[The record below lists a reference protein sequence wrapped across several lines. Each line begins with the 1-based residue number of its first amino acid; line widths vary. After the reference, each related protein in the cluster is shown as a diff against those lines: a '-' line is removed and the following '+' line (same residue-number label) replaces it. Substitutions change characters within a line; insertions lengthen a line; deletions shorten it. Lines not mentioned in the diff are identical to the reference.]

1 MENRRRVTEEDLLI
15 TEALISQS
23 YGQLKQ
29 SVVMVPTRAC
39 RSLGQTVRKHPFATA
54 AAAVIAGAGMY
65 GIFKMMSSRSSGLE
79 APGRSHVSPQNDMK
93 RPNMMHELLL
103 LMIPLAAPYIMDY
116 IRKYLE

>member
-39 RSLGQTVRKHPFATA
+39 RSVGQTVRQHPFATA

-65 GIFKMMSSRSSGLE
+65 GIFKMMSSRSTGLE
-79 APGRSHVSPQNDMK
+79 APGRSRVSQQNDMK